1 MNLTKANIKDLRKVT
16 VKIVCS
22 NHSEGSGTI
31 VSVGENIYVLTAAH
45 VVENETHDGHL
56 THGQIVISFMRN
68 SKNID
73 LSVDEVSYYNRA
85 NDAAI
90 LHVVNPGNMPTSGLD
105 QVRLLT
111 TNVSGSAELC
121 GFHKSE
127 DRLKHYTLENR
138 GEETWAIVNI
148 QLGVQNLEPARN
160 FEGVSGGGIFYQ
172 DTNKVLYMV
181 AYMSEVGRYDGNN
194 NEFVCKPSSMFI
206 SSGLL
211 DSIVDNRAYEFVAD
225 TGVACSID
233 SRQMLNS
240 LDRSGYELNQ
250 TGFFMENNRTQEIID
265 QLRDDDTPT
274 LILTALSGM
283 GKSKLIYEAFKGT
296 EREQNRYYAK
306 YNANRERLTGE
317 LKQILS
323 QNRGNDGI
331 IIVDDC
337 PMDLVTEIISIRD
350 QYNDLFRLILVH
362 HDYFNEEL
370 ERMSFPV
377 IRLKPQEMEERI
389 GLYIREELKE
399 NEQTKNDIL
408 EIKRLASGYPQMA
421 IELVKAYKEN
431 NIAGPETVTHLMPKL
446 LNLKT
451 GSEKE
456 EKKVWQTLSLCL
468 PFPYKN
474 ATHEGFEYMLKNNLV
489 TPLNGMEYEERRSIA
504 AGLVRKYCPTLIDVQ
519 GMWLYVRPFPL
530 AVWLTAEWFKNVC
543 NTQIHFKELIEN
555 IKTQPLSVQ
564 NAISEGFCKH
574 IQQMSGNKDAFMMVE
589 QLVNAD
595 INHPFFDEENLCSG
609 LGSKLFLAMSTVNPA
624 AIASNLRK
632 VFEHKA
638 ITWLREHVNGGER
651 RNIVWALER
660 LCFAHESYH
669 DGVLMMARLAV
680 AENEDIGNN
689 ATGQLIQLFHISL
702 AGTEVNLKERLDTL
716 KELVDKGE
724 EYIPVV
730 MRCFDAAFRTGGFV
744 RVGGAEKF
752 GFENR
757 KDYTPKTCADIFE
770 YWYGCRDLLLE
781 WMNKKPELVDLLAE
795 MVEKNVYNWI
805 RGGQKDI
812 LVPLLE
818 KIAERK
824 NYHWDKGYE
833 ALSQTVYTFGIDVE
847 ALGLSAL
854 MAKMRNESF
863 KTQLNEARFKM
874 HGHYHLQGKELMELS
889 KELFTPLAAVFIDK
903 EIYANV
909 DEVKTLL
916 EDNEYIPIDFVR
928 TLVTT
933 ASDEQLGILFDTIFK
948 VLTTKSRG
956 FYSPFLGNLS
966 SYSKDRKP
974 LLEFLERLR
983 NERHELLYVSL
994 MANTENKKLSHFHQL
1009 FVEQKNQDLEID
1021 YLPIYLRFFRPDKGG
1036 YYLLM
1041 LKALRDNFPDRPNDL
1056 IGYVV
1061 TAGFMMREEE
1071 NPEAVA
1077 IVKDALLK
1085 YQINGETGHMLH
1097 EYSRILI
1104 ETLQLWHDPE
1114 FAKQV
1119 NRKFIDVYNTQMI
1132 HLSTEGIYT
1141 ELLKSY
1147 FEDVWPEFVK
1157 AFLGTDTFLF
1167 YYQLKD
1173 ELGSGFGF
1181 GKGPLFDV
1189 NERLIKQL
1197 CLDNP
1202 ESAPARI
1209 ASMAPCFDNE
1219 ENMFN
1224 KWIIWIL
1231 DNFGEQEDV
1240 RDSISSNLGSF
1251 SWTGDISPYYE
1262 RNIKCFE
1269 PLLSHHKPE
1278 VREWAQRCINEVKK
1292 LLDIEKNKENFM
1304 KIRYGM

>member
-421 IELVKAYKEN
+421 IELVKA
-431 NIAGPETVTHLMPKL
+431 
-446 LNLKT
+446 
-451 GSEKE
+451 
-456 EKKVWQTLSLCL
+456 
-468 PFPYKN
+468 
-474 ATHEGFEYMLKNNLV
+474 
-489 TPLNGMEYEERRSIA
+489 
-504 AGLVRKYCPTLIDVQ
+504 
-519 GMWLYVRPFPL
+519 
-530 AVWLTAEWFKNVC
+530 
-543 NTQIHFKELIEN
+543 
-555 IKTQPLSVQ
+555 
-564 NAISEGFCKH
+564 
-574 IQQMSGNKDAFMMVE
+574 
-589 QLVNAD
+589 
-595 INHPFFDEENLCSG
+595 
-609 LGSKLFLAMSTVNPA
+609 
-624 AIASNLRK
+624 
-632 VFEHKA
+632 
-638 ITWLREHVNGGER
+638 
-651 RNIVWALER
+651 
-660 LCFAHESYH
+660 
-669 DGVLMMARLAV
+669 
-680 AENEDIGNN
+680 
-689 ATGQLIQLFHISL
+689 
-702 AGTEVNLKERLDTL
+702 
-716 KELVDKGE
+716 
-724 EYIPVV
+724 
-730 MRCFDAAFRTGGFV
+730 
-744 RVGGAEKF
+744 
-752 GFENR
+752 
-757 KDYTPKTCADIFE
+757 
-770 YWYGCRDLLLE
+770 
-781 WMNKKPELVDLLAE
+781 
-795 MVEKNVYNWI
+795 
-805 RGGQKDI
+805 
-812 LVPLLE
+812 
-818 KIAERK
+818 
-824 NYHWDKGYE
+824 
-833 ALSQTVYTFGIDVE
+833 
-847 ALGLSAL
+847 
-854 MAKMRNESF
+854 
-863 KTQLNEARFKM
+863 
-874 HGHYHLQGKELMELS
+874 
-889 KELFTPLAAVFIDK
+889 
-903 EIYANV
+903 
-909 DEVKTLL
+909 
-916 EDNEYIPIDFVR
+916 
-928 TLVTT
+928 
-933 ASDEQLGILFDTIFK
+933 
-948 VLTTKSRG
+948 
-956 FYSPFLGNLS
+956 
-966 SYSKDRKP
+966 
-974 LLEFLERLR
+974 
-983 NERHELLYVSL
+983 
-994 MANTENKKLSHFHQL
+994 
-1009 FVEQKNQDLEID
+1009 
-1021 YLPIYLRFFRPDKGG
+1021 
-1036 YYLLM
+1036 
-1041 LKALRDNFPDRPNDL
+1041 
-1056 IGYVV
+1056 
-1061 TAGFMMREEE
+1061 
-1071 NPEAVA
+1071 
-1077 IVKDALLK
+1077 
-1085 YQINGETGHMLH
+1085 
-1097 EYSRILI
+1097 
-1104 ETLQLWHDPE
+1104 
-1114 FAKQV
+1114 
-1119 NRKFIDVYNTQMI
+1119 
-1132 HLSTEGIYT
+1132 
-1141 ELLKSY
+1141 
-1147 FEDVWPEFVK
+1147 
-1157 AFLGTDTFLF
+1157 
-1167 YYQLKD
+1167 
-1173 ELGSGFGF
+1173 
-1181 GKGPLFDV
+1181 
-1189 NERLIKQL
+1189 
-1197 CLDNP
+1197 
-1202 ESAPARI
+1202 
-1209 ASMAPCFDNE
+1209 
-1219 ENMFN
+1219 
-1224 KWIIWIL
+1224 
-1231 DNFGEQEDV
+1231 
-1240 RDSISSNLGSF
+1240 
-1251 SWTGDISPYYE
+1251 
-1262 RNIKCFE
+1262 
-1269 PLLSHHKPE
+1269 
-1278 VREWAQRCINEVKK
+1278 
-1292 LLDIEKNKENFM
+1292 
-1304 KIRYGM
+1304 